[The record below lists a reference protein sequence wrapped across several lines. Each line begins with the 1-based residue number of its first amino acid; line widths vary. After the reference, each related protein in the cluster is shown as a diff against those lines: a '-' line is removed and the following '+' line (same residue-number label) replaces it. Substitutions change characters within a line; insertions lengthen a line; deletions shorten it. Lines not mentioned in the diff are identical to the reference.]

1 LKILAIVGSFRKG
14 GNTDLITENILE
26 GARSQ
31 GAYTEK
37 VFIDDL
43 KISSCQGCMECRKEG
58 VCRQQDDVADLVKK
72 IEAADG
78 VIFGSPIYGNYIT
91 GQAKLLLD
99 RLMGVINKTVFV
111 PGTGPTKVTRLEPKP
126 RNVIILMTIG
136 ADRPECAD
144 DPLKLLRRMLSS
156 FTNGGTVEE
165 FIAAGLM
172 DQGQVAMDLPALV
185 TVARRLHP
193 TTDSEEQA
201 LMMKSKNEAILSKA
215 FRLGVQLTKF

>member
-1 LKILAIVGSFRKG
+1 MKILAIVGSFRKG
-14 GNTDLITENILE
+14 GNTDLITDRILE

-31 GAYTEK
+31 GAHIEK

-43 KISSCQGCMECRKEG
+43 TISSCQGCMECRKEG
-58 VCRQQDDVADLVKK
+58 ICHQQDDVAALVKK

-91 GQAKLLLD
+91 GQAKMLLD

-126 RNVIILMTIG
+126 RNVVILMTIG

-144 DPLKLLRRMLSS
+144 DPLKLLRRMLGS

-172 DQGQVAMDLPALV
+172 DQGQVAMDVPAL
-185 TVARRLHP
+185 TDIARRLHRTP
-193 TTDSEEQA
+193 NPEEEA
-201 LMMKSKNEAILSKA
+201 LAMKSRNEEILGKA
-215 FRLGVQLTKF
+215 FQLGVQLTKF